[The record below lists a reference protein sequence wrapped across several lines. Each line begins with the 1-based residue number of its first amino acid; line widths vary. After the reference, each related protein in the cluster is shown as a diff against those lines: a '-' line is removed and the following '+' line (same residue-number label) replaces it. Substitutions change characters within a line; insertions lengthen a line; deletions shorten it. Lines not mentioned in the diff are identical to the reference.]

1 MKLPLVSVIINCF
14 NGEKFL
20 NNCIKSILNQTYQ
33 NFEIVFWDNNSE
45 DKSKEIVMNFG
56 DNRIKYFSSKIH
68 LTLGNARNHALD
80 KCKGDLIT
88 FLDVDDWYLP
98 NKLELQVK
106 EFFNNN
112 EVGLVFSN
120 YFHYNNNN
128 KKKLLTDCK
137 KHENFITQNLIDNY
151 NIGILTVMVKK
162 NLIINE
168 KFNINYN
175 FLEDFDLVLRLS
187 LITKFKFIENPTA
200 YYRVHDNNL
209 SKVKLSDYVAES
221 KSWIETFDKNY
232 NIDKKFVFKKF
243 LTQVK
248 LMEIKL
254 KIIEGKKI
262 NALKDIIA
270 CDFDK
275 NFVKKVKYLLSIF
288 VPTFLIKKI
297 YSEMF

>member
-106 EFFNNN
+106 EFLNNN

-128 KKKLLTDCK
+128 KKTS
-137 KHENFITQNLIDNY
+137 Y
-151 NIGILTVMVKK
+151 
-162 NLIINE
+162 
-168 KFNINYN
+168 
-175 FLEDFDLVLRLS
+175 RL
-187 LITKFKFIENPTA
+187 
-200 YYRVHDNNL
+200 
-209 SKVKLSDYVAES
+209 
-221 KSWIETFDKNY
+221 
-232 NIDKKFVFKKF
+232 
-243 LTQVK
+243 
-248 LMEIKL
+248 
-254 KIIEGKKI
+254 
-262 NALKDIIA
+262 
-270 CDFDK
+270 
-275 NFVKKVKYLLSIF
+275 
-288 VPTFLIKKI
+288 
-297 YSEMF
+297 